1 MEIEEYWELLIK
13 LKTLIKELPPE
24 KFNKE
29 LSSIGVDNDRIT
41 KLFHLIK
48 NDEFHH
54 GEQIDVSL
62 FLLKHILPNDYE
74 RLVVK
79 ERIGSSNELYEFD
92 PVKNG
97 QNIIKHGISFSEVVS
112 YSQRFGTLIVPCP
125 DEHDGER
132 NVIFSDLSAT
142 RCNRKL
148 SFPLPKVEEQAESY
162 VISIVQ
168 SKAGKFRFI
177 SSRVMSRSR
186 HKKTLKNALKN
197 IYPNDN
203 DAQEE
208 FIDRCLEI
216 LKDNLFKVA

>member
-1 MEIEEYWELLIK
+1 LEIEEYWSLLFK

-24 KFNKE
+24 KFHKE
-29 LSSIGVDNDRIT
+29 LSSIGIDNDRIA
-41 KLFHLIK
+41 KLFNLIK
-48 NDEFHH
+48 EEAFYH
-54 GEQIDVSL
+54 GEKIDVCL
-62 FLLKHILPNDYE
+62 FLLKHLLPDDYK
-74 RLVVK
+74 RLAVK

-125 DEHDGER
+125 DEYDGER

-142 RCNRKL
+142 RCNMEL
-148 SFPLPKVEEQAESY
+148 SFPLTKVEEQTESY

-168 SKAGKFRFI
+168 SKASKFRFI
-177 SSRVMSRSR
+177 SSRVMSRTR
-186 HKKTLKNALKN
+186 HKKTLKNVLKN
-197 IYPNDN
+197 IYPNDK

-208 FIDRCLEI
+208 FIERCLEI